1 MDESCRR
8 EIGLFRYAL
17 IRDAADPGLSKA
29 ERGRLVRAL
38 SEREHVGPDGRLV
51 RVARPTADRWI
62 RDYRRGGFEA
72 LLPRRRVVEPRTPAE
87 VLELAFAL
95 KRERPERTAAQVRE
109 IMLAAGG
116 DGRVPGLRTLQTHLA
131 RQGLNVRADG
141 RSPGKVY
148 GRFEACVRNELWTGD
163 GLHGPTLA
171 GAAAR
176 RAVLL
181 AFIDD
186 HSRLLVGWRWGTG
199 EDIFRLE
206 AALRAGLMSRGVPKA
221 ILVDRGSAFVSSQ
234 LLRACAVLG
243 VKLIHASPRAATTK
257 GKIERFFRTV
267 RDQFLV
273 EVDDGIELT
282 ELNRLFSA
290 WLEVVY
296 HHRVHSETGQTPLAR
311 FESAGAPPL
320 PTPALLREAFL
331 WSQERTVTKTATVS
345 LHGNQYEVDAALVG
359 RKVELVF
366 DPFDLTRIEVRY
378 QHRPFGTA
386 TPLVISRRTHPQAE
400 RELQPSPE
408 PTGIDYLKLL
418 AEQRDAELGGQRIDY
433 AGLIE
438 DHGDIE
444 SDEEV
449 AIVDGDGDGDKGG
462 GEDTTIA
469 NADGDGDGDGED
481 RDNNQEGESR

>member
-1 MDESCRR
+1 MDENGRR
-8 EIGLFRYAL
+8 ELGLFRYAL
-17 IRDAADPGLSKA
+17 IRDAADAALSKA

-38 SEREHVGPDGRLV
+38 AEREHVAPDGRLV
-51 RVARPTADRWI
+51 SVGRTTLDRWI
-62 RDYRRGGFEA
+62 RAYRHGGFEA
-72 LLPRRRVVEPRTPAE
+72 LVPRPRVVAPRTPAE
-87 VLELAFAL
+87 LLELAFQL
-95 KRERPERTAAQVRE
+95 KRERPERTAAQVHE
-109 IMLAAGG
+109 IMLATAG
-116 DGRVPGLRTLQTHLA
+116 DGLVPGLRTLQKHLA
-131 RQGLNVRADG
+131 REGLNVRADG
-141 RSPGKVY
+141 RTPGKVY
-148 GRFEACVRNELWTGD
+148 GRFEASVRNELWTGD

-186 HSRLLVGWRWGTG
+186 HSRLIIGWRWGTG
-199 EDIFRLE
+199 EDVFRLE
-206 AALRAGLMSRGVPKA
+206 AALRSGLMARGVPEA

-243 VKLIHASPRAATTK
+243 VKLIHASSRAATTK

-273 EVDDGIELT
+273 EIDDGVELT

-296 HHRVHSETGQTPLAR
+296 HRRVHTETGQTPLER
-311 FESAGAPPL
+311 FDAAGAPLL

-331 WSQERTVTKTATVS
+331 WSVQRTVTKTATVS
-345 LHGNQYEVDAALVG
+345 LHGNQYEVDPALVG
-359 RKVELVF
+359 RKIELVF

-386 TPLVISRRTHPQAE
+386 IPLVIGRHTHPQAE
-400 RELQPSPE
+400 RQVPPPPA

-418 AEQRDAELGGQRIDY
+418 AEKRDAELGGHRIDY
-433 AGLIE
+433 SSL
-438 DHGDIE
+438 
-444 SDEEV
+444 
-449 AIVDGDGDGDKGG
+449 
-462 GEDTTIA
+462 TQP
-469 NADGDGDGDGED
+469 DGDGED
-481 RDNNQEGESR
+481 RDINQQEGDSEY

>member
-1 MDESCRR
+1 MDENRRR
-8 EIGLFRYAL
+8 EVGLFRYAL
-17 IRDAADPGLSKA
+17 VRDAADPALSKA

-38 SEREHVGPDGRLV
+38 ADREHVGPDGRLV
-51 RVARPTADRWI
+51 RVARGTLDEWI
-62 RDYRRGGFEA
+62 RFYRRGGFEA
-72 LLPRRRVVEPRTPAE
+72 LVPRPRVVVPHTAPE
-87 VLELAFAL
+87 VLELAFRL

-116 DGRVPGLRTLQTHLA
+116 GAVPGLRTLQTHLA

-148 GRFEACVRNELWTGD
+148 GRFEASVRNELWTGD
-163 GLHGPTLA
+163 GLHGPILA

-199 EDIFRLE
+199 EDVFRLE
-206 AALRAGLMSRGVPKA
+206 AALRAGLMTRGVPEA

-243 VKLIHASPRAATTK
+243 VRLIHASPRAATTK
-257 GKIERFFRTV
+257 GKIERYFRTV

-273 EVDDGIELT
+273 EIDDGVELA

-296 HHRVHSETGQTPLAR
+296 HRRVHSETGQTPLER
-311 FESAGAPPL
+311 FDAAGAPSL

-331 WSQERTVTKTATVS
+331 WSVERTVTKTATVS
-345 LHGNQYEVDAALVG
+345 LHSNHYEVDSALVG

-378 QHRPFGTA
+378 QHRPFGLA
-386 TPLVISRRTHPQAE
+386 VPLQIGRHTHPQAE
-400 RELQPSPE
+400 REVPPPSV
-408 PTGIDYLKLL
+408 TGIDYLKLL
-418 AEQRDAELGGQRIDY
+418 ADRRDAELGGQRIDY
-433 AGLIE
+433 ASLTNGA
-438 DHGDIE
+438 G
-444 SDEEV
+444 SDG
-449 AIVDGDGDGDKGG
+449 GDG
-462 GEDTTIA
+462 E
-469 NADGDGDGDGED
+469 GDGED
-481 RDNNQEGESR
+481 RDKDQQEDEQ

>member
-1 MDESCRR
+1 MNEDRRR
-8 EIGLFRYAL
+8 EIGLLRYAL
-17 IRDAADPGLSKA
+17 VRDAADPGLSKA

-38 SEREHVGPDGRLV
+38 CEREHVGPDGQLV
-51 RVARPTADRWI
+51 RIGRTTLDRWV

-72 LLPRRRVVEPRTPAE
+72 LVPRRRVVAPRTPAE
-87 VLELAFAL
+87 TLELAFRL

-116 DGRVPGLRTLQTHLA
+116 PAPGLRTLQTHLA
-131 RQGLNVRADG
+131 REGLNIRADG

-148 GRFEACVRNELWTGD
+148 GRFEASVRNELWTGD

-171 GAAAR
+171 GVAAR

-199 EDIFRLE
+199 EDVFRLE
-206 AALRAGLMSRGVPKA
+206 AALRAGLMARGVPDA
-221 ILVDRGSAFVSSQ
+221 ILVDRGSAFISSQ

-273 EVDDGIELT
+273 EIDDGVELG

-296 HHRVHSETGQTPLAR
+296 HRRVHSETGQTPLQR
-311 FESAGAPPL
+311 FDAAGSPAL
-320 PTPALLREAFL
+320 PTPALLREALL
-331 WSQERTVTKTATVS
+331 WSQERTVTKTATLS

-378 QHRPFGTA
+378 QHRPFGLA
-386 TPLVISRRTHPQAE
+386 VPLVIGRHTHPQAE
-400 RELQPSPE
+400 RELPPPPA

-418 AEQRDAELGGQRIDY
+418 ADKRDHELSGRRIDY
-433 AGLIE
+433 ASLTQP
-438 DHGDIE
+438 
-444 SDEEV
+444 
-449 AIVDGDGDGDKGG
+449 DGD
-462 GEDTTIA
+462 
-469 NADGDGDGDGED
+469 D
-481 RDNNQEGESR
+481 RDINQEAGKR

>member
-1 MDESCRR
+1 MDEDRRR
-8 EIGLFRYAL
+8 EVGLFRYAL
-17 IRDAADPGLSKA
+17 VREVADPALSKR
-29 ERGRLVRAL
+29 ERGRLVRGL

-51 RVARPTADRWI
+51 RVARGTLDRWV
-62 RDYRRGGFEA
+62 RAYRHGGFEA
-72 LLPRRRVVEPRTPAE
+72 LVPQPRVVGPRTSGD

-95 KRERPERTAAQVRE
+95 KRERPERTAAQVRQ

-116 DGRVPGLRTLQTHLA
+116 PALGLRTLQTHLA
-131 RQGLNVRADG
+131 RAGLNVRADG
-141 RSPGKVY
+141 RSAGKAY
-148 GRFEACVRNELWTGD
+148 GRFEASVRNELWTGD

-199 EDIFRLE
+199 EDVFRLE
-206 AALRAGLMSRGVPKA
+206 AALRAGLMARGVPGA
-221 ILVDRGSAFVSSQ
+221 VLVDRGSAFVSSQ
-234 LLRACAVLG
+234 LLRVCAVLG
-243 VKLIHASPRAATTK
+243 VKLVHASPRAATTK
-257 GKIERFFRTV
+257 GKLERFFRTV

-273 EVDDGIELT
+273 EIDDGVELA

-296 HHRVHSETGQTPLAR
+296 HRRVHSETGQAPLER
-311 FESAGAPPL
+311 FDAAGAPPL

-331 WSQERTVTKTATVS
+331 WSVERTVTKTATVS

-378 QHRPFGTA
+378 QHRPFGLA
-386 TPLVISRRTHPQAE
+386 VPLVIGRHTHPQAE
-400 RELQPSPE
+400 RELPSPPE

-418 AEQRDAELGGQRIDY
+418 ADQRDAEIPGHPIDF
-433 AGLIE
+433 ASL
-438 DHGDIE
+438 
-444 SDEEV
+444 
-449 AIVDGDGDGDKGG
+449 
-462 GEDTTIA
+462 TQT
-469 NADGDGDGDGED
+469 DGDGDGDGED
-481 RDNNQEGESR
+481 RDINEGSDG

>member
-1 MDESCRR
+1 MDENGRR
-8 EIGLFRYAL
+8 ELGLFRYAL
-17 IRDAADPGLSKA
+17 IRDAADPALSKA

-38 SEREHVGPDGRLV
+38 AAREHVGPDGRLV
-51 RVARPTADRWI
+51 RIARGTLDRWI
-62 RDYRRGGFEA
+62 RAYRHGGFEA
-72 LLPRRRVVEPRTPAE
+72 LVPQPRVVVPRTAAE
-87 VLELAFAL
+87 TLELAFAL

-116 DGRVPGLRTLQTHLA
+116 PVPGLRTLQTHLA

-141 RSPGKVY
+141 RSPGKAY

-171 GAAAR
+171 GGAAR

-199 EDIFRLE
+199 EDVFRLE
-206 AALRAGLMSRGVPKA
+206 AALRAGLMARGVPEA

-243 VKLIHASPRAATTK
+243 VKLVHASPRAATTK

-273 EVDDGIELT
+273 EIDDGVELS

-296 HHRVHSETGQTPLAR
+296 HRRVHSETGQTPLER
-311 FESAGAPPL
+311 FDAAGAPPL

-386 TPLVISRRTHPQAE
+386 VPLLIGRHTHPQAK
-400 RELQPSPE
+400 RELPPPPLPS
-408 PTGIDYLKLL
+408 GIDYLKLL
-418 AEQRDAELGGQRIDY
+418 AHKRDAELGGHRIDY
-433 AGLIE
+433 SSL
-438 DHGDIE
+438 
-444 SDEEV
+444 
-449 AIVDGDGDGDKGG
+449 
-462 GEDTTIA
+462 T
-469 NADGDGDGDGED
+469 NDGDGED
-481 RDNNQEGESR
+481 RDINQQEDGQ

>member
-1 MDESCRR
+1 MGEKDRQ
-8 EIGLFRYAL
+8 EIGLFRYTL

-29 ERGRLVRAL
+29 QRGRLLRAL
-38 SEREHVGPDGRLV
+38 ADREHLGPDGRLV
-51 RVARPTADRWI
+51 RVSRTTLGRWV
-62 RDYRRGGFEA
+62 RAYRRGGFDA
-72 LLPRRRVVEPRTPAE
+72 LVPRPKVVPVRTPAE
-87 VLELAFAL
+87 TLELAFAL
-95 KRERPERTAAQVRE
+95 KRERPERTAAQVHE
-109 IMLAAGG
+109 IMLTTAV
-116 DGRVPGLRTLQTHLA
+116 DRDRVPGLRTLQTHLA
-131 RQGLNVRADG
+131 RAGLNVRADG

-148 GRFEACVRNELWTGD
+148 GRFEAAARNELWTGD
-163 GLHGPTLA
+163 GLHGPKLA
-171 GAAAR
+171 DSAA

-199 EDIFRLE
+199 EDVFRLE
-206 AALRAGLMSRGVPKA
+206 AALRAGLMSRGVPEG

-273 EVDDGIELT
+273 EIDDGIELAD
-282 ELNRLFSA
+282 LNRLFSA

-296 HHRVHSETGQTPLAR
+296 HRRTHSETGQTPLAR
-311 FESAGAPPL
+311 FDSAGVPQL

-345 LHGNQYEVDAALVG
+345 LHGNSYEVDPALVG

-378 QHRPFGTA
+378 QHRPMGLA
-386 TPLVISRRTHPQAE
+386 VPLVIGRHTHPQAQ
-400 RELQPSPE
+400 RELPP
-408 PTGIDYLKLL
+408 PPTGTGIDYLKLL
-418 AEQRDAELGGQRIDY
+418 AEQRDAELGGHRIDY
-433 AGLIE
+433 ASL
-438 DHGDIE
+438 
-444 SDEEV
+444 
-449 AIVDGDGDGDKGG
+449 A
-462 GEDTTIA
+462 
-469 NADGDGDGDGED
+469 DGDGED
-481 RDNNQEGESR
+481 RDTNQQEDGQ

>member
-1 MDESCRR
+1 MGEDRRR
-8 EIGLFRYAL
+8 EVGLFRYAL
-17 IRDAADPGLSKA
+17 VRDAADPGLSKA

-38 SEREHVGPDGRLV
+38 ADREHVGPDGRLV
-51 RVARPTADRWI
+51 RVARGTLDEWI
-62 RDYRRGGFEA
+62 RAYRRGGFEA
-72 LLPRRRVVEPRTPAE
+72 LVPKPRVVEPRTPAE
-87 VLELAFAL
+87 LLELAFQL

-109 IMLAAGG
+109 IMLVAGG
-116 DGRVPGLRTLQTHLA
+116 SPPGLRTLQTHLA
-131 RQGLNVRADG
+131 RQGLNIRADG
-141 RSPGKVY
+141 RSPGRVY
-148 GRFEACVRNELWTGD
+148 GRFEAAERNELWTGD
-163 GLHGPTLA
+163 GLHGPRLDG
-171 GAAAR
+171 GAA

-199 EDIFRLE
+199 EDVFRLE
-206 AALRAGLMSRGVPKA
+206 AALRFGLMARGMPDA

-243 VKLIHASPRAATTK
+243 VKLVHASPRAATTK

-273 EVDDGIELT
+273 EIDDGVGVT

-296 HHRVHSETGQTPLAR
+296 HRRVHSETEQTPLER
-311 FESAGAPPL
+311 FDAAVAPPL

-345 LHGNQYEVDAALVG
+345 LHANQYEVDAALVG

-378 QHRPFGTA
+378 QHRPFGLA
-386 TPLVISRRTHPQAE
+386 VPLVIGRHTHPQAE
-400 RELQPSPE
+400 RELPP
-408 PTGIDYLKLL
+408 PAAATGIDYLRLL
-418 AEQRDAELGGQRIDY
+418 AEKRDAELGGHRIDY
-433 AGLIE
+433 ASL
-438 DHGDIE
+438 
-444 SDEEV
+444 
-449 AIVDGDGDGDKGG
+449 
-462 GEDTTIA
+462 
-469 NADGDGDGDGED
+469 GDGED
-481 RDNNQEGESR
+481 RDINEGSRG

>member
-1 MDESCRR
+1 MDENGRR
-8 EIGLFRYAL
+8 EVGLFRYGL
-17 IRDAADPGLSKA
+17 IRDAADPALSKA
-29 ERGRLVRAL
+29 ERGRLVRAIA
-38 SEREHVGPDGRLV
+38 ERDHVAPDGRLV
-51 RVARPTADRWI
+51 RVGRTTLDRWI
-62 RDYRRGGFEA
+62 RAYRHGGFEA
-72 LLPRRRVVEPRTPAE
+72 LVPRPRVVAPRTPAE
-87 VLELAFAL
+87 LLELAFRL

-116 DGRVPGLRTLQTHLA
+116 PALGLRTLQTHLA
-131 RQGLNVRADG
+131 RAGLNVRADG

-148 GRFEACVRNELWTGD
+148 GRFEASQRNQLWTGD
-163 GLHGPTLA
+163 GLHGPKLD

-199 EDIFRLE
+199 EDVFRLE
-206 AALRAGLMSRGVPKA
+206 AALRSGLMARGVPEA

-243 VKLIHASPRAATTK
+243 ARLIHASPRAAATK

-273 EVDDGIELT
+273 EIDDGVDLA

-296 HHRVHSETGQTPLAR
+296 HRRVHSETGQTPLER
-311 FESAGAPPL
+311 FDAAGAPVL

-331 WSQERTVTKTATVS
+331 WSVQRTVTKTATVS

-359 RKVELVF
+359 RRVELVF
-366 DPFDLTRIEVRY
+366 DPFNLTRIEVRY
-378 QHRPFGTA
+378 QHRPFGLA
-386 TPLVISRRTHPQAE
+386 VPLVIGRHTHPQAQ
-400 RELQPSPE
+400 REVAPPPA

-418 AEQRDAELGGQRIDY
+418 ADKRDAELGGHRIDY
-433 AGLIE
+433 ASLAQAG
-438 DHGDIE
+438 
-444 SDEEV
+444 
-449 AIVDGDGDGDKGG
+449 
-462 GEDTTIA
+462 
-469 NADGDGDGDGED
+469 DGDGDGDGED
-481 RDNNQEGESR
+481 DINQKGRNG

>member
-1 MDESCRR
+1 VDEDRRR
-8 EIGLFRYAL
+8 EIGLFRYSL
-17 IRDAADPGLSKA
+17 VRDAADPVLSKA
-29 ERGRLVRAL
+29 ERGRLVGAL
-38 SEREHVGPDGRLV
+38 ADGEHVGPDGRLV
-51 RVARPTADRWI
+51 RIGRTTLDRWV
-62 RDYRRGGFEA
+62 RAYRAGGFQA
-72 LLPRRRVVEPRTPAE
+72 LVPRPRVVAPRTQAQ
-87 VLELAFAL
+87 VLELAFSL

-109 IMLAAGG
+109 IMLAAG
-116 DGRVPGLRTLQTHLA
+116 DSERVPGLRTLQTHLA
-131 RQGLNVRADG
+131 RAGLNVRGDG

-148 GRFEACVRNELWTGD
+148 GRFEASGRNELWTGD
-163 GLHGPTLA
+163 GLHGPTLN

-199 EDIFRLE
+199 EDVFRLE
-206 AALRAGLMSRGVPKA
+206 AALRSGLMSRGVPDA

-243 VKLIHASPRAATTK
+243 VRLIHASPRAATTK

-273 EVDDGIELT
+273 EIDDGVQLA

-296 HHRVHSETGQTPLAR
+296 HRRVHSETRSTPLER
-311 FESAGAPPL
+311 FDAAGVPAL

-345 LHGNQYEVDAALVG
+345 LHGNQYEVDPALAA

-378 QHRPFGTA
+378 QHRPMGA
-386 TPLVISRRTHPQAE
+386 AVPLVIGRHTHPQAQ
-400 RELQPSPE
+400 RELPP
-408 PTGIDYLKLL
+408 PPIGTGIDYLKLL
-418 AEQRDAELGGQRIDY
+418 AEKRDTELGGHPIDY
-433 AGLIE
+433 ASL
-438 DHGDIE
+438 
-444 SDEEV
+444 
-449 AIVDGDGDGDKGG
+449 ANNGDGDISN
-462 GEDTTIA
+462 ED
-469 NADGDGDGDGED
+469 GSMG
-481 RDNNQEGESR
+481 

>member
-1 MDESCRR
+1 M
-8 EIGLFRYAL
+8 
-17 IRDAADPGLSKA
+17 IRDASDPALSKA
-29 ERGRLVRAL
+29 ERGRLVRDIA
-38 SEREHVGPDGRLV
+38 EREHVGPDGRLV
-51 RVARPTADRWI
+51 RIGRTTLDRWI
-62 RDYRRGGFEA
+62 RAYRHGGFEA
-72 LLPRRRVVEPRTPAE
+72 LVPRPRVVAPRTQAG
-87 VLELAFAL
+87 VLELAYAL

-116 DGRVPGLRTLQTHLA
+116 PAPGLRTLQTHLA
-131 RQGLNVRADG
+131 REGLNVRADG
-141 RSPGKVY
+141 RASGKVY
-148 GRFEACVRNELWTGD
+148 CRFEAGVRNELWTGD
-163 GLHGPTLA
+163 GLHGPTLS
-171 GAAAR
+171 GATAK

-199 EDIFRLE
+199 EDVFRLE
-206 AALRAGLMSRGVPKA
+206 AALRSGLMARGVPDA

-273 EVDDGIELT
+273 EIDDGVELT

-296 HHRVHSETGQTPLAR
+296 HRRVHSETKATPLER
-311 FESAGAPPL
+311 FDAAGAPPL

-331 WSQERTVTKTATVS
+331 WSVERTVTKTVTVS
-345 LHGNQYEVDAALVG
+345 LHGNSYEVDAALVG

-378 QHRPFGTA
+378 QHRPMGVA
-386 TPLVISRRTHPQAE
+386 VPLVIGRHTHPQAE
-400 RELQPSPE
+400 RELPP
-408 PTGIDYLKLL
+408 PPIGTGIDYLKLL
-418 AEQRDAELGGQRIDY
+418 ADKRDAEIGGHRIDY
-433 AGLIE
+433 ASL
-438 DHGDIE
+438 
-444 SDEEV
+444 
-449 AIVDGDGDGDKGG
+449 AQP
-462 GEDTTIA
+462 
-469 NADGDGDGDGED
+469 DGDGDGDGED
-481 RDNNQEGESR
+481 RDINQDDGSKG

>member
-1 MDESCRR
+1 MDEDRRR
-8 EIGLFRYAL
+8 EVGLFRYSL
-17 IRDAADPGLSKA
+17 VRDAADPVLSKA

-38 SEREHVGPDGRLV
+38 ADREHVGPDGRLV
-51 RVARPTADRWI
+51 RISRTTLDRWV
-62 RDYRRGGFEA
+62 RAYRAGGFEA
-72 LLPRRRVVEPRTPAE
+72 LVPRPRILAPRTAAG
-87 VLELAFAL
+87 VLELAFAV
-95 KRERPERTAAQVRE
+95 KRERLERTAAQVRE
-109 IMLAAGG
+109 IMLVAGG
-116 DGRVPGLRTLQTHLA
+116 PAPGLRTLQTHLA
-131 RQGLNVRADG
+131 RAGLNVRADG
-141 RSPGKVY
+141 RTPGKVY
-148 GRFEACVRNELWTGD
+148 GRFEAGVRNELWTGD
-163 GLHGPTLA
+163 GLHGPTLD

-186 HSRLLVGWRWGTG
+186 HSRLLVGWRWGIG
-199 EDIFRLE
+199 EDVFRLE
-206 AALRAGLMSRGVPKA
+206 AALRSGLMARGVPDA

-234 LLRACAVLG
+234 LLRACAMLG

-273 EVDDGIELT
+273 EIDDGVELT

-296 HHRVHSETGQTPLAR
+296 HRRVHTETGQTPLER
-311 FESAGAPPL
+311 FGAAGVPPL

-345 LHGNQYEVDAALVG
+345 LHSNQYEVDAALMG
-359 RKVELVF
+359 RKVELIF

-386 TPLVISRRTHPQAE
+386 VPLVIGRHTHPQAE
-400 RELQPSPE
+400 REVPPPST

-418 AEQRDAELGGQRIDY
+418 ADKRDAELGGHRIDY
-433 AGLIE
+433 ASLTQP
-438 DHGDIE
+438 D
-444 SDEEV
+444 
-449 AIVDGDGDGDKGG
+449 GG
-462 GEDTTIA
+462 G
-469 NADGDGDGDGED
+469 GGGGD
-481 RDNNQEGESR
+481 RDINEEEGREG